1 MWNFNPYWPTTPP
14 PGFTGGFSD
23 FEVFLPGDQVG
34 IATTHFSSFY
44 GGEPGEPGSGRGN
57 GPVSITYDSTT
68 NLTTVEF
75 YTSPFAPPAD
85 STLPL
90 GPGPCACGGD
100 NTVPHFGLS
109 AEVPGETTG
118 GELIP
123 PLNMEWT
130 YGSSGTLVVPTVGVG
145 MSSTGDTGQI
155 YYLIEYVAATSGAE
169 SGGNYFELPYQG
181 SYTFRFIGSGGP
193 VTLSDAGYFISPTE
207 IPLSDLNLMDEPPT
221 GSPGSPFTPQ
231 PHLGPAYT
239 RRHTRTGDLGDAA
252 AWRFRRRRGVA
263 VSRPADRVARLRRQT
278 PQRGRCG
285 TSGRRVRNQ
294 LVDPSL
300 SDFRT
305 FGVAD
310 CRDVSSLEA
319 KGQAVGAPTP
329 TRSSPAASRSRR

>member
-1 MWNFNPYWPTTPP
+1 MGRRVWLRRGGPPASSPLPPSMWNFNPYWPTTPP

-181 SYTFRFIGSGGP
+181 SYIFRFIGSGGP

-207 IPLSDLNLMDEPPT
+207 IPLSDLNLTDEPPT

-231 PHLGPAYT
+231 PIWDRPIPGGIPEPATWVMLLLG
-239 RRHTRTGDLGDAA
+239 
-252 AWRFRRRRGVA
+252 V
-263 VSRPADRVARLRRQT
+263 
-278 PQRGRCG
+278 
-285 TSGRRVRNQ
+285 
-294 LVDPSL
+294 
-300 SDFRT
+300 
-305 FGVAD
+305 FGVGGALR
-310 CRDVSSLEA
+310 CR
-319 KGQAVGAPTP
+319 GQRIGLHA
-329 TRSSPAASRSRR
+329 

>member
-1 MWNFNPYWPTTPP
+1 
-14 PGFTGGFSD
+14 
-23 FEVFLPGDQVG
+23 
-34 IATTHFSSFY
+34 
-44 GGEPGEPGSGRGN
+44 
-57 GPVSITYDSTT
+57 VSITYDSTT

-109 AEVPGETTG
+109 AEVPGGTTG

-207 IPLSDLNLMDEPPT
+207 IPLSDLNLTDEPPT

-231 PHLGPAYT
+231 PIWDRPIPGGIP
-239 RRHTRTGDLGDAA
+239 
-252 AWRFRRRRGVA
+252 AWRSRRRRGVA
-263 VSRPADRVARLRRQT
+263 LSRPADRVARLRRQT
-278 PQRGRCG
+278 PQRRRCG

-305 FGVAD
+305 FAVAD

-329 TRSSPAASRSRR
+329 IRSSPAASRSRR